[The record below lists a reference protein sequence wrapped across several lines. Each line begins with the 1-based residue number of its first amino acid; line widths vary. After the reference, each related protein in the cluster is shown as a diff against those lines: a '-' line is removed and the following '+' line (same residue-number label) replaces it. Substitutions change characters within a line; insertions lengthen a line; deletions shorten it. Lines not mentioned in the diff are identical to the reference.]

1 MHTFTYGMPPKR
13 LPTSTIHQNAYQL
26 QIRLPA
32 YHMLTCLPAYHISRG
47 HKRLPAYLLTTCP
60 VATDHSNAQLY
71 HIRQRVNTG
80 PESGLYLYSYFSY
93 SIFSSTQYSR
103 TILLSA

>member
-1 MHTFTYGMPPKR
+1 MHTFTYGMPPKG
-13 LPTSTIHQNAYQL
+13 LPTSTNHQNAYQL

-60 VATDHSNAQLY
+60 VAPDHSNAEISFENEIGRNGFVEISEVLCEK
-71 HIRQRVNTG
+71 RFSRFA
-80 PESGLYLYSYFSY
+80 ESWP
-93 SIFSSTQYSR
+93 TH
-103 TILLSA
+103 A

>member
-60 VATDHSNAQLY
+60 VATDHSNAEMAL
-71 HIRQRVNTG
+71 
-80 PESGLYLYSYFSY
+80 F
-93 SIFSSTQYSR
+93 SIFSQAMNREKHTN
-103 TILLSA
+103 TLAKEN

>member
-13 LPTSTIHQNAYQL
+13 LPTSTNHQNAYQL

-60 VATDHSNAQLY
+60 VATDHSNAEKWVLKGAKNKMPFISQKFRAKISAL
-71 HIRQRVNTG
+71 
-80 PESGLYLYSYFSY
+80 
-93 SIFSSTQYSR
+93 
-103 TILLSA
+103 LLSVATGHVVIR

>member
-13 LPTSTIHQNAYQL
+13 LPTSTNHQNAYQL

-60 VATDHSNAQLY
+60 VATDHSNATYSQLIKKKSFAY
-71 HIRQRVNTG
+71 KLCT
-80 PESGLYLYSYFSY
+80 
-93 SIFSSTQYSR
+93 
-103 TILLSA
+103 

>member
-13 LPTSTIHQNAYQL
+13 LPTSTNHQNAYQL

-60 VATDHSNAQLY
+60 VAIDHSNAKKCPLFFRFQK
-71 HIRQRVNTG
+71 NW
-80 PESGLYLYSYFSY
+80 
-93 SIFSSTQYSR
+93 
-103 TILLSA
+103 

>member
-60 VATDHSNAQLY
+60 VATDHSNAPKRQL
-71 HIRQRVNTG
+71 
-80 PESGLYLYSYFSY
+80 LD
-93 SIFSSTQYSR
+93 
-103 TILLSA
+103 

>member
-13 LPTSTIHQNAYQL
+13 LPTSTNHQNAYQL

-60 VATDHSNAQLY
+60 VATDHSNAQNSPFFWGVFIKSRGGTL
-71 HIRQRVNTG
+71 
-80 PESGLYLYSYFSY
+80 PENY
-93 SIFSSTQYSR
+93 R
-103 TILLSA
+103 

>member
-13 LPTSTIHQNAYQL
+13 LPTSTNHQNAYQL

-60 VATDHSNAQLY
+60 VATDHSNAKNLRVPRPSGHF
-71 HIRQRVNTG
+71 HIDGWVG
-80 PESGLYLYSYFSY
+80 DGWVGDG
-93 SIFSSTQYSR
+93 
-103 TILLSA
+103 